1 MKLPIRAFIFICLPL
16 TAQIVYSN
24 DLRALN
30 EELVRIQSESV
41 LLMKTLQKYFSSFKT
56 LK

>member
-1 MKLPIRAFIFICLPL
+1 MKLPIRAFIFICLSL

-30 EELVRIQSESV
+30 EELARIQSESV
-41 LLMKTLQKYFSSFKT
+41 LLMKTLQKYSSSFET
-56 LK
+56 LQ